1 MKQMIF
7 RRAMALILI
16 LAFTAGLASCGK
28 KSAVQPPG
36 GDKERQFPLPYP
48 RK

>member
-1 MKQMIF
+1 MRQMIF
-7 RRAMALILI
+7 RRAMALILV
-16 LAFTAGLASCGK
+16 LLFAAGLTACGK
-28 KSAVQPPG
+28 KSALEPPA